1 MNDAD
6 SGGSNPSDAA
16 DAGGT
21 TARLAADGS
30 PLEERTEGEST
41 RDVDDS
47 VLAVRDV
54 SKRFGGVVA
63 LDGASLDVT
72 DGEIV
77 CVVGPNGAGKS
88 TLFNCVMGVNRI
100 DTGSVYLRET
110 EITNKYTSEI
120 VQNGLSRTFQQART
134 FPELTVREN
143 MIANQAHQE
152 EGLLRT
158 VIQQTS
164 DETMGRIEE
173 LIEFLDI
180 GHLIDEDAGNLSTG
194 QKKLLNIAS
203 TLLRDPDVVLL
214 DEPTAGVNPGLINEI
229 TDAILDLNDRGT
241 TFLVIEHD
249 MDVVRKIGDYV
260 YVLANG
266 TNLVDEDPE
275 TALKDSRVL
284 EAYFGE

>member
-1 MNDAD
+1 MNGAD
-6 SGGSNPSDAA
+6 SGSSNHGGSTDAR
-16 DAGGT
+16 GET
-21 TARLAADGS
+21 RTAQADGA
-30 PLEERTEGEST
+30 PLQERTDSATLRE
-41 RDVDDS
+41 VDNS

-54 SKRFGGVVA
+54 AKRFGGVIA

-72 DGEIV
+72 EGEIV

-88 TLFNCVMGVNRI
+88 TLFNCVMGVHQF
-100 DTGSVYLRET
+100 DSGSVYLRDE
-110 EITNKYTSEI
+110 EITGKYTSAI
-120 VQNGLSRTFQQART
+120 VQSGLSRTFQQART
-134 FPELTVREN
+134 FPGLTVREN
-143 MIANQAHQE
+143 MIANQAHHD

-158 VIQQTS
+158 VVEQTS
-164 DETMGRIEE
+164 DETMSRIEE
-173 LIEFLDI
+173 LVEFLDI
-180 GHLIDEDAGNLSTG
+180 DHLIDEDAGNLSTG

-229 TDAILDLNDRGT
+229 TDAILDLNERGT

-260 YVLANG
+260 YVFSNG
-266 TNLVDEDPE
+266 TNLVDANPE
-275 TALKDSRVL
+275 TALEDPRVL